1 MPPRRSRTATATEE
15 PCGSG
20 QSRESIEKDKAAQP
34 ALLAAAARKTIQ
46 KKSGKRAH
54 KVFVFKKPDATT
66 TTNSPRRSLTKD
78 KPAMISFYRA
88 KYQKGDKKDALS
100 GNVYVKARPR
110 YAKGANDKWKEKGN
124 AKMLYYNLRWN
135 DEPSIKA
142 YTGPISTVEQAI
154 MLREALKM
162 VSPEDEK
169 DIIANGPTDEEIAAV
184 FDFPEVKT
192 AHIEIVKSFDLD
204 GEDTVAIGKDTYVW
218 KNILDKK
225 GFKFEFVTK
234 MWHAPAG
241 TDTDELEAMMEE
253 YGFAVDT
260 YDTAEVHE

>member
-1 MPPRRSRTATATEE
+1 MPSRRSRTATEE

-110 YAKGANDKWKEKGN
+110 YAKGSNENWKEKGN
-124 AKMLYYNLRWN
+124 AKMLANQLRWN
-135 DEPSIKA
+135 DEPTMKA
-142 YTGPISTVEQAI
+142 YTGVVCTVEQAI

-162 VSPEDEK
+162 VSAEDEK
-169 DIIANGPTDEEIAAV
+169 DVTANGPTDEEIAAV
-184 FDFPEVKT
+184 FDFPEANT
-192 AHIEIVKSFDLD
+192 ADIDIIKSFDLD
-204 GEDTVAIGKDTYVW
+204 GEDTVAIGKDTR
-218 KNILDKK
+218 
-225 GFKFEFVTK
+225 GTTSSTRR
-234 MWHAPAG
+234 ASSSPASPTRCG
-241 TDTDELEAMMEE
+241 TRPRARTR
-253 YGFAVDT
+253 T
-260 YDTAEVHE
+260 SSKP